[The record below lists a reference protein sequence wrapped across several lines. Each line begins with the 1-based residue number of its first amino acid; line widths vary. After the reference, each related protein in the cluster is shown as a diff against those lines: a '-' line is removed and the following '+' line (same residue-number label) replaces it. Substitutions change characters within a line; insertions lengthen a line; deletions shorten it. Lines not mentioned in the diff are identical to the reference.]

1 MTGQRFGTEIMAL
14 VFVGLLGVTTGCGVA
29 PAAQTSA
36 TTGGKTASAAP
47 ASSRS
52 ASGPFCGGG
61 GAVAC
66 PTAEI
71 GGGSGSE
78 PVASVHD
85 GFTEVSLVHFFN
97 ADAVVASGTA
107 PRIHAPNPPK
117 GHKGA
122 GLFGAAFL
130 ESTFPRPGNW
140 SVALD
145 DSGHSA
151 VTFLIP
157 SQGAGKASVDFLTSQ
172 ETIPVPAGQYSMLW
186 LLEADFGGYAGF
198 PILLNYK
205 TGSGSTVNAA
215 FSGWCRGVDDP
226 PEYLAYLG
234 TEHVGATGQM
244 VAGRCGLYAEGIA
257 VDSSNT
263 LVSVTLPATA
273 SDVATNGAGTVGL
286 VAMSLQS

>member
-1 MTGQRFGTEIMAL
+1 MGSRLGNGMIAAAL
-14 VFVGLLGVTTGCGVA
+14 AGLLGVAAGCGAA
-29 PAAQTSA
+29 PAAQNQATS
-36 TTGGKTASAAP
+36 GGKAASAAP
-47 ASSRS
+47 SSASSG
-52 ASGPFCGGG
+52 AGPFCGGG
-61 GAVAC
+61 GATAC
-66 PTAEI
+66 PTADI
-71 GGGSGSE
+71 GGGGGSE

-85 GFTEVSLVHFFN
+85 GFTEVSLVHYFN

-140 SVALD
+140 SVTLD

-157 SQGAGKASVDFLTSQ
+157 SQGVGVASVDLLTAQ

-205 TGSGSTVNAA
+205 TGSGGTVNAA

-234 TEHVGATGQM
+234 TEHVGATGQTLK
-244 VAGRCGLYAEGIA
+244 GRCGLFAEGIA

-263 LVSVTLPATA
+263 LVSVTLPATSA
-273 SDVATNGAGTVGL
+273 ELTANDAGTVGI
-286 VAMSLQS
+286 VAMSLQA